1 MATIKHN
8 FESDEILSNNLTEL
22 SSDIVKVDN
31 KLSDI
36 DQLILDLKNNV
47 NRAQQLLHTAAQ
59 ADKVNIYKI
68 INASMEMLATYYQ
81 TYNKFMELKF
91 RYRSEYDNM
100 SFKTAHF
107 IRVELT
113 KLDKKSDANYY
124 EMIEFLKNL
133 SNATS
138 ASPTLDKQ
146 SSGMTV
152 DMQAEIQSLDTDDI
166 YTTS

>member
-1 MATIKHN
+1 
-8 FESDEILSNNLTEL
+8 
-22 SSDIVKVDN
+22 
-31 KLSDI
+31 
-36 DQLILDLKNNV
+36 
-47 NRAQQLLHTAAQ
+47 
-59 ADKVNIYKI
+59 
-68 INASMEMLATYYQ
+68 
-81 TYNKFMELKF
+81 
-91 RYRSEYDNM
+91 M